1 MSDSVKHELHI
12 PVASDRQSILDLL
25 AAETGLSRQ
34 AIKQALD
41 KGALWL
47 EHGKHTRRTRRV
59 KTSLRA
65 GDTLHF
71 YYDSDILGQQVAD
84 AELIADEGSYSIWYK
99 PYGMYSQGS
108 KWGDHC
114 TITRNVQKQTGR
126 HVYLVHRLDRAARG
140 LMIIAHTKH
149 AAARFGEM
157 FQQRQVDKTYQA
169 IVHGLCPASE
179 PVLTINDP
187 VDGKA
192 AVSHVRT
199 LQQDSGSERSLLE
212 VNIETGRKHQ
222 IRRHLANAGYPIV
235 GDRLY
240 GVNGDS
246 DDLQLCAWRLAFR
259 CPDSGVNKRY
269 QLEQSLAVN

>member
-1 MSDSVKHELHI
+1 MSDTVKHELHI
-12 PVASDRQSILDLL
+12 PVAAGEHGLLDLL

-71 YYDSDILGQQVAD
+71 YYDSDILCRQIED
-84 AELIADEGSYSIWYK
+84 AGLIADEGSYSIWYK
-99 PYGMYSQGS
+99 PYGMYCQGS

-140 LMIIAHTKH
+140 LIIIAHTRY
-149 AAARFGEM
+149 AAARFGDM
-157 FQQRQVDKTYQA
+157 FKQRQVDKTYQA
-169 IVHGLCPASE
+169 IVHGLCPATGQ
-179 PVLTINDP
+179 VLTIKDP
-187 VDGKA
+187 IEGKP

-199 LQQDSGSERSLLE
+199 LQLDNNAERSLLE

-222 IRRHLANAGYPIV
+222 IRRHLASAGYPIV

-240 GVNGDS
+240 GVKGDS

-269 QLEQSLAVN
+269 QLEQSLSVN